1 MKGNTLLAIAFAPLL
16 MTSTSVLAAVGTADE
31 ELPLHTQRLSN
42 RIFLAWVGDYMQ
54 SMRVVAFATTRGI
67 VVIDSHLAP
76 SKMVRV
82 RQAIKNEFVRKG
94 IGIKEV
100 PR

>member
-1 MKGNTLLAIAFAPLL
+1 
-16 MTSTSVLAAVGTADE
+16 
-31 ELPLHTQRLSN
+31 
-42 RIFLAWVGDYMQ
+42 
-54 SMRVVAFATTRGI
+54 MRVVAFATTRGI